1 MWPASGVRRGPP
13 RADEF
18 RRFDLNYRV
27 PLTTNVVPF
36 SRVAIL
42 GTGLIGGSFG
52 LALRKHFPDV
62 SIVGYDRAEIL
73 QAALTRG
80 AVRESAADLASAV
93 RGADLVY
100 IALPIGATIEA
111 LPAIAAAAN
120 DGALVTDTGSTK
132 VVICRAAQ
140 HSPMRASSFL
150 GGHPMAGKETSG
162 IARADADLFRGA
174 RYALIG
180 SEHDSDPRVQQFA
193 ALVRTLGAEPVWC
206 DAETHDWAVG
216 IVSHLPQLLAVAL
229 ARVVQDETDETGL
242 PLSLAGPG
250 LHDMLRLAGSPYG
263 LWRDVAHTNTE
274 NIARAL
280 DRLEQAVEYLRTRLT
295 SKELEQEFLAAN
307 ELYKQL
313 RKTE

>member
-1 MWPASGVRRGPP
+1 
-13 RADEF
+13 
-18 RRFDLNYRV
+18 V
-27 PLTTNVVPF
+27 PSTTSAVPF

-52 LALRKHFPDV
+52 LALRNHFPDI
-62 SIVGYDRAEIL
+62 SIVGFDRAETVA
-73 QAALTRG
+73 AALARA
-80 AVRESAADLASAV
+80 AVQETSLDPASAV

-100 IALPIGATIEA
+100 VALPIGATIEA
-111 LPAIAAAAN
+111 LPAIAGAAK

-132 VVICRAAQ
+132 AAICRAAKTVFTG
-140 HSPMRASSFL
+140 SARFL

-162 IARADADLFRGA
+162 IARADAELFSGA

-180 SEHDSDPRVQQFA
+180 LEGDPDPRVQGFA
-193 ALVRTLGAEPVWC
+193 SLLRALGAEAVWC

-242 PLSLAGPG
+242 PLSLSGPG
-250 LHDMLRLAGSPYG
+250 LQDMLRLAGSPYG
-263 LWRDVAHTNTE
+263 MWRDVVHTNTE

-280 DRLEQAVEYLRTRLT
+280 DRLEQTVEHLRTRLT
-295 SKELEQEFLAAN
+295 SKELEQEFLVAN

-313 RKTE
+313 KKAE

>member
-1 MWPASGVRRGPP
+1 MPSTPSA
-13 RADEF
+13 
-18 RRFDLNYRV
+18 
-27 PLTTNVVPF
+27 VPF

-52 LALRKHFPDV
+52 LALRKYFPNI
-62 SIVGYDRAEIL
+62 STVGFDRAET
-73 QAALTRG
+73 AEVALARG
-80 AVRESAADLASAV
+80 AVRETAHDLASAV

-100 IALPIGATIEA
+100 VALPIGATIEA
-111 LPAIAAAAN
+111 LPAIAAAAAA
-120 DGALVTDTGSTK
+120 GALVTDTGSTK
-132 VVICRAAQ
+132 AVICRAAKTAFAGG
-140 HSPMRASSFL
+140 PRFL

-162 IARADADLFRGA
+162 IARADAGLFAAA

-180 SEHDSDPRVQQFA
+180 LESDPDPRVQGLA
-193 ALVRTLGAEPVWC
+193 ALVRELGAEPVWC
-206 DAETHDWAVG
+206 DAHTHDWAVG

-242 PLSLAGPG
+242 PVSLSGPG
-250 LHDMLRLAGSPYG
+250 LQDMLRLAGSPYG
-263 LWRDVAHTNTE
+263 VWRDVAHTNTG

-280 DRLEQAVEYLRTRLT
+280 DRLEQAVEHLRTRLT

-313 RKTE
+313 KKTE